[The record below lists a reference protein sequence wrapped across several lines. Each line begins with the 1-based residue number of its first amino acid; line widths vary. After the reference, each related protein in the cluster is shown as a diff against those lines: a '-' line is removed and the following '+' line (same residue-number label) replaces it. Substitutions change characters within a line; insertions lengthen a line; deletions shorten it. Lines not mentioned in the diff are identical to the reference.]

1 MVVILRKGK
10 DMRLDKKREKAL
22 EITVLI
28 AASKVMSRIPWRT
41 GGKKV
46 M

>member
-22 EITVLI
+22 EAIVVITTNILYHS
-28 AASKVMSRIPWRT
+28 SKTMVRI
-41 GGKKV
+41 K
-46 M
+46 